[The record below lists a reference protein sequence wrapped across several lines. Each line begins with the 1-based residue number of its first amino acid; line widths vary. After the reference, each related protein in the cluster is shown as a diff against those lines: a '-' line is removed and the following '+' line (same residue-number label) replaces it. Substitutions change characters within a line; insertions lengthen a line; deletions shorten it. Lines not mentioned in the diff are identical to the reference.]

1 MNETDLVKEW
11 FDIASIDL
19 QVAAHLF
26 NTMHPKPLEIV
37 CYHCQ
42 QAAEKALKGFL
53 TDRGIEPPYTH
64 DLEQLRLMCIEYDSS
79 FSDATIQKASLKLSE
94 YAVSTRYPDRPEIEE
109 QDAAFALEE
118 ADKIYSLCANL
129 IPALKIVIPPPPVEL
144 GDDGL
149 QPPGM

>member
-1 MNETDLVKEW
+1 MSGTDLVKEW

-26 NTMHPKPLEIV
+26 DTMHPKPLEII

-53 TDRGIEPPYTH
+53 TDRGIEPPYIH
-64 DLEQLRLMCIEYDSS
+64 DLEQLRLMCKEYDSS
-79 FSDATIQKASLKLSE
+79 FSDAAIQKASLQLSE

-109 QDAAFALEE
+109 HDVAAALEE
-118 ADKIYSLCANL
+118 ADRIYAFCANL
-129 IPALKIVIPPPPVEL
+129 IPALKIVIP
-144 GDDGL
+144 
-149 QPPGM
+149 